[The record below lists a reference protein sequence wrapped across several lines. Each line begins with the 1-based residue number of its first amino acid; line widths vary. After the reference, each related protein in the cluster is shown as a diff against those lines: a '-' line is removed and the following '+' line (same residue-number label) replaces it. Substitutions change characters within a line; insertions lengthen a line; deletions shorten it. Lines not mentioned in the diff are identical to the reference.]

1 MQAIK
6 QIVRTPGDHEVRIK
20 IPEYVPENDP
30 VEIILLVS
38 ERSRDFGGR
47 IDQLRA
53 AVEDELFLSDLVE
66 VSGEFDQVELRE
78 WTDQL
83 GVTR

>member
-6 QIVRTPGDHEVRIK
+6 QIVRTPEDHEVRIK

-30 VEIILLVS
+30 VEIIVLAS

-47 IDQLRA
+47 IDELKV
-53 AVEDELFLSDLVE
+53 AVEDELFLNDLEE
-66 VSGEFDQVELRE
+66 VSGEFD
-78 WTDQL
+78 L
-83 GVTR
+83 GATR